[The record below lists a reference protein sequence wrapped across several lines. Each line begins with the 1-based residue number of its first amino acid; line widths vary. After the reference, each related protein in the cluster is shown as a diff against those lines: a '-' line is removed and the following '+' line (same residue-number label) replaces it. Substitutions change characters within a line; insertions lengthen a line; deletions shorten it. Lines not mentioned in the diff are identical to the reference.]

1 VDLGQVKL
9 KTKLPSVYKRHFR
22 PGKIC
27 IKLHHQRNMGVRKE
41 LKVQSVQNKM
51 NEHRQNEVGRV
62 NSGKCNY
69 TEMYNTCISHSI
81 VDKGR

>member
-1 VDLGQVKL
+1 
-9 KTKLPSVYKRHFR
+9 
-22 PGKIC
+22 
-27 IKLHHQRNMGVRKE
+27 MGVRKE